1 MSNNLGTTHC
11 GIVLNC
17 FLYFYLS
24 LSPSV
29 SLIHIH
35 MDMNNIKKKKKLLIS
50 VIRCINTTENR
61 TQKTFSIIGEA
72 CIAVCLSPNRIS
84 FHPVPNNY
92 LLS

>member
-35 MDMNNIKKKKKLLIS
+35 MDMNNIKKKKKTIDQCDK
-50 VIRCINTTENR
+50 IYKYNQEQDTENL
-61 TQKTFSIIGEA
+61 QYNWGSLYSHLP
-72 CIAVCLSPNRIS
+72 LS
-84 FHPVPNNY
+84 
-92 LLS
+92 